1 MVVVVAML
9 VMNDENGNN
18 KDTQLS
24 ETATGGIAIEVAAPA
39 AVYSLSLSQPGRMH
53 HVRPSTSH

>member
-24 ETATGGIAIEVAAPA
+24 ETGTGGIAIEVAAPA
-39 AVYSLSLSQPGRMH
+39 AVYSLSLKTWEDAS
-53 HVRPSTSH
+53 RPT